1 MIHRIRTRQQF
12 DELSRSGRR
21 VRSAMLW
28 CTHLPDPAQMPPSV
42 AFAIGRA
49 HGPAVTRNRLRRR
62 LRAICRQMASEGTLP
77 AGHWLWGIT
86 RSMSEQV
93 CGLSSMELTMQ
104 VRELVQRASTDA
116 IAR

>member
-1 MIHRIRTRQQF
+1 
-12 DELSRSGRR
+12 
-21 VRSAMLW
+21 
-28 CTHLPDPAQMPPSV
+28 
-42 AFAIGRA
+42 
-49 HGPAVTRNRLRRR
+49 
-62 LRAICRQMASEGTLP
+62 MASEGTLP

-93 CGLSSMELTMQ
+93 CVLSSMELTMQ